1 MFAIVQTGGKQYN
14 VTEGDIIK
22 VEKLSN
28 AVGDKINLE
37 VLLVSSD
44 NKVVAG
50 TPTVKGAEVTAEV
63 LSHGKGD
70 KIVVYKYKPKK
81 NERKKQGHR
90 QPWTD
95 EGSDIVC
102 SAVSTATQMA
112 VCGINEVLK
121 LNTETKIK
129 DGYLKFGLS
138 KQDYNNE
145 QAQFILKTMFKTLQ
159 DITRQYGDY
168 VKMEVKR
175 DVY

>member
-90 QPWTD
+90 QPWT
-95 EGSDIVC
+95 ELKIV
-102 SAVSTATQMA
+102 S
-112 VCGINEVLK
+112 
-121 LNTETKIK
+121 IK
-129 DGYLKFGLS
+129 
-138 KQDYNNE
+138 
-145 QAQFILKTMFKTLQ
+145 M
-159 DITRQYGDY
+159 
-168 VKMEVKR
+168 
-175 DVY
+175 

>member
-63 LSHGKGD
+63 LSHCKGD

-90 QPWTD
+90 QPWT
-95 EGSDIVC
+95 ELKIV
-102 SAVSTATQMA
+102 S
-112 VCGINEVLK
+112 
-121 LNTETKIK
+121 IK
-129 DGYLKFGLS
+129 
-138 KQDYNNE
+138 
-145 QAQFILKTMFKTLQ
+145 M
-159 DITRQYGDY
+159 
-168 VKMEVKR
+168 
-175 DVY
+175 

>member
-37 VLLVSSD
+37 VLLVS
-44 NKVVAG
+44 NNGKVVAG

-90 QPWTD
+90 QPWT
-95 EGSDIVC
+95 ELKIV
-102 SAVSTATQMA
+102 S
-112 VCGINEVLK
+112 
-121 LNTETKIK
+121 IK
-129 DGYLKFGLS
+129 
-138 KQDYNNE
+138 
-145 QAQFILKTMFKTLQ
+145 M
-159 DITRQYGDY
+159 
-168 VKMEVKR
+168 
-175 DVY
+175 